1 MRAHGK
7 EEKDRGGPTGLPLE
21 RRGGGSQDSAP
32 AGEKEEQKEEARE
45 RRSEAS
51 GERGGDNTLFHTFKA
66 RGICAGNFARDT

>member
-1 MRAHGK
+1 MARRRKTEAGQQVSLWK
-7 EEKDRGGPTGLPLE
+7 EGEAGPRTP
-21 RRGGGSQDSAP
+21 RQPP
-32 AGEKEEQKEEARE
+32 AGEKEEKKEEAQE